1 MRDLNPIGYSL
12 YYLGGSGNFGS
23 HTPLCFISFHFVS
36 LLFSHLYNPT
46 SACNKFTPKL
56 HLFNQLQ
63 NNKNGKEDFAIVFCS
78 MDRSEEEYKAYS
90 EQMPWWCLPYAIS
103 TLPKLAQIYHA
114 HGIPHL
120 VILDTNGKVITKEG
134 VPALQQ
140 DPVGRLFP
148 WRPLRV
154 VDLLPELYLDTDN
167 ESYLETEE
175 LEEKYLMLYFSEH
188 GCGLCQDFTPWL
200 VKAYNILKQRR
211 PDDFEVSYCTRQ
223 G

>member
-1 MRDLNPIGYSL
+1 
-12 YYLGGSGNFGS
+12 
-23 HTPLCFISFHFVS
+23 
-36 LLFSHLYNPT
+36 
-46 SACNKFTPKL
+46 
-56 HLFNQLQ
+56 
-63 NNKNGKEDFAIVFCS
+63 

-120 VILDTNGKVITKEG
+120 VILDTNGSIITKEG

-140 DPVGRLFP
+140 DPIGKSFP

-167 ESYLETEE
+167 ESYLEITEE
-175 LEEKYLMLYFSEH
+175 LEDKYVMLYFSQQK
-188 GCGLCQDFTPWL
+188 CGLCQDFTPWL
-200 VKAYNILKQRR
+200 VKAYKILKQRR
-211 PDDFEVSYCTRQ
+211 PDDFEVSFVDDFVVWCGVVLRPFSHDMC
-223 G
+223 